1 MSHRWTLFRMP
12 FELLY
17 DVGPRW
23 AVLYADE
30 LRDHILVHYFVMF
43 SHMVSFLNDHDD
55 FSAFTIDMGINY
67 SNLH

>member
-23 AVLYADE
+23 AVLYW
-30 LRDHILVHYFVMF
+30 
-43 SHMVSFLNDHDD
+43 
-55 FSAFTIDMGINY
+55 TNY
-67 SNLH
+67 VIIYWCIALSCFPTWSLF